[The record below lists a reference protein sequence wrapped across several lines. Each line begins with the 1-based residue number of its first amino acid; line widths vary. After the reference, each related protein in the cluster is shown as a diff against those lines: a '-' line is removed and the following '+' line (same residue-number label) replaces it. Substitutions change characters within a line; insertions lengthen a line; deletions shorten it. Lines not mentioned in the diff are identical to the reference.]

1 MLKGLFIRLGTK
13 RQFHLTSSRMILL
26 SFAIP
31 IILGAI
37 LLTLPISSTS
47 GESIGALNAL
57 FTSTSAVSVTGL
69 AVVDTGG
76 DFSLFGQIV
85 IMCLIQVGGLGFMT
99 FSVLVAVVLGKKI
112 GLKNRLLIQQ
122 STNTLSIQGVVRL
135 SLAIFIVAF
144 VIEVIGAV
152 LLMLRWMGDLGLA
165 KAAYYGIFHSVSAF
179 NNAGFG
185 LWSDSL
191 SRYVGDPVVNIVIT
205 LLFILGGLGFTVILD
220 IWKNKSW
227 RKLSL
232 HSKIV
237 LLASS
242 FLCLGGFIIIF
253 IIELFNPATFG
264 SLTWTERLWAGY
276 FQGVVTRTAGFN
288 TIDIASMMTA
298 SQFFMIFLMFI
309 GASSGSTGGGIKTT
323 TFVVLLFT
331 LISIVRGNQ
340 DVQIMK
346 RRIPQS
352 IILRSLAVM
361 VISVTLVVVV
371 TFLLTLSE
379 HSLQKDFME
388 VLFEA
393 TSAFGTVGLSMGLTS
408 ELSPLG
414 KCIIIVTMFIGRLGP
429 LTLAFALSQRVFKQ
443 NYRYPEEKVLIG

>member
-1 MLKGLFIRLGTK
+1 
-13 RQFHLTSSRMILL
+13 
-26 SFAIP
+26 
-31 IILGAI
+31 
-37 LLTLPISSTS
+37 
-47 GESIGALNAL
+47 
-57 FTSTSAVSVTGL
+57 
-69 AVVDTGG
+69 
-76 DFSLFGQIV
+76 
-85 IMCLIQVGGLGFMT
+85 MT